1 MKKTYTVLAALALA
15 GSVSGSAQAADV
27 ATPTPS
33 ATANAICAGSTA
45 TKWNVAGGPGTPYTT
60 ADSFIKVG
68 FAVMC
73 SANTHVSFA
82 NVSGTLFTV
91 GAGSAKGNQSVR
103 GSSNGGAVVTHT
115 KCTGT
120 NDACGTGDVSAATVA
135 ASSM

>member
-1 MKKTYTVLAALALA
+1 MKKTYTVLAAMALV
-15 GSVSGSAQAADV
+15 GSGSALAADQNDPAPG
-27 ATPTPS
+27 ATIYP
-33 ATANAICAGSTA
+33 ICAGSTA
-45 TKWNVAGGPGTPYTT
+45 AKYNVASGPGTPYTT

-73 SANTHVSFA
+73 SANTHVAFA

-115 KCTGT
+115 KCTST
-120 NDACGTGDVSAATVA
+120 NDACSADNVTAATSA